1 MTVIGKI
8 ERYIKERLPRRVI
21 EALRPQNKE
30 ARVAVKKAK
39 VKRTVAQKKAK
50 AKKQAKRNKK

>member
-21 EALRPQNKE
+21 ETLRPKYKE

-50 AKKQAKRNKK
+50 AKKQAKRTKK